1 MTPGFLTGEICHSII
16 LDGVFSGKVTG
27 VFNRTQDR
35 IAYPNHVS
43 VIFTDSIPL
52 FAVIFKLFR
61 NFLPETF
68 QYFGLWGL
76 LCFGLQGAFGSVLI
90 KHYCKHDLVSI
101 IGSIF
106 FVITPIEIYRMF
118 MHTAL
123 GGQWLLLFA
132 FLLGLKKGKI
142 IL

>member
-1 MTPGFLTGEICHSII
+1 MALLSYYFLKGKMPAWVVFTGEIIAISFCWCPTTI
-16 LDGVFSGKVTG
+16 LYNYLTYFLFLAVCILLYRGLIWNLSL
-27 VFNRTQDR
+27 
-35 IAYPNHVS
+35 IH
-43 VIFTDSIPL
+43 IF
-52 FAVIFKLFR
+52 FR

-76 LCFGLQGAFGSVLI
+76 FCFGLQGAFGSVLI

-118 MHTAL
+118 MHL
-123 GGQWLLLFA
+123 SL
-132 FLLGLKKGKI
+132 I
-142 IL
+142 HI